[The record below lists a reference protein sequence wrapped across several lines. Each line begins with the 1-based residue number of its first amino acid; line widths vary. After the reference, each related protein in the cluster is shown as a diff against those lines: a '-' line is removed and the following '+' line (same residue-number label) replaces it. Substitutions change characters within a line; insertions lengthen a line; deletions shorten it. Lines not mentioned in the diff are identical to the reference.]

1 MRITPVIAL
10 VLLLARAAS
19 AQSPGAHDQAP
30 HDEQQ
35 KAPGPAP
42 VSAPAA
48 QRSSRPDPP
57 PAQPGEVIEVTP
69 VDLRTGHVGDLV
81 SPEPAHPDAARA
93 LHQSGFVTVI
103 RLGEHDG
110 ETLPLAEALSD
121 TVGVAVRSLGGLGG
135 FSSLSVRGA
144 PSGQTAVLID
154 GVPLARLGS
163 ATFDLGRF
171 DLGSFSEVSLRRGAA
186 PGADTLAAPA
196 ASTLALETQLGVP
209 AGGHPLRL
217 SIGSGSFGA
226 RHLRARWLGGD
237 PGGRAFHLAIGYA
250 GADGDFPY
258 FNDNGTNLNQSDD
271 ATVTRQNNG
280 YDQLDAALRGRIHPG
295 GWRLTA
301 GARTLWKRQGVPGSA
316 SVQSRTASLS
326 TFSQMGDAEAERP
339 GAFGA
344 AALTAHLGAFG
355 LFELQRYRDLDGEI
369 GVGAQDRRYTTV
381 STGAA
386 AGVDAALGPHRTHT
400 LSAAAQAGLELY
412 TDTDLMAS
420 GGQGSGMTREHGRR
434 WLLSLAV
441 ADAIRLG
448 RDPSAGPAAR
458 AGGASD
464 AAAGAP
470 ARVRI
475 DPSVRLDLVRTRP
488 LADPEDPVADIDL
501 APRTEVHASPR
512 LAVLVRAAPA
522 LSVKADAGRY
532 LRTPTALELYGD
544 RGFLVGNP
552 HLRAETGES
561 ADLGLVLAPPHRL
574 LASLDR
580 VYLEATGFTARS
592 RDTLVLVPTAALVT
606 GAQNLGSAWIW
617 GGELTASARAARAVT
632 VTANYTLL
640 GSRQDH
646 TLPSYE
652 GKELPERPRHQLYA
666 RADLAGWAP
675 GHRLA
680 VLWGDAALSSGNYLD
695 PANLDRAPARALFGA
710 GVKLELWPGL
720 MVAVEGKNL
729 TDQRVESVALE
740 PPPRPDL
747 TSAPRAV
754 SDFFGYPLPG
764 RAFYL
769 TLQWEP

>member
-1 MRITPVIAL
+1 MI
-10 VLLLARAAS
+10 
-19 AQSPGAHDQAP
+19 D
-30 HDEQQ
+30 
-35 KAPGPAP
+35 
-42 VSAPAA
+42 VS
-48 QRSSRPDPP
+48 
-57 PAQPGEVIEVTP
+57 P
-69 VDLRTGHVGDLV
+69 VDLRSGQVGDLV
-81 SPEPAHPDAARA
+81 SPETAHADAARA

-144 PSGQTAVLID
+144 PPGQTAVLVD

-171 DLGSFSEVSLRRGAA
+171 DLASFSRVSLRRGTS

-237 PGGRAFHLAIGYA
+237 PEGRAFHLAVGYA

-258 FNDNGTNLNQSDD
+258 FDDNGTNLNRSDD

-280 YDQLDAALRGRIHPG
+280 YDQVNAALRGRIHPG
-295 GWRLTA
+295 GWTLTA
-301 GARTLWKRQGVPGSA
+301 GARSLWKRQGVPGSA
-316 SVQSRTASLS
+316 SVQSRTTSLT
-326 TFSQMGDAEAERP
+326 TFSQMADADAERP

-344 AALTAHLGAFG
+344 AALTAHLGGFG
-355 LFELQRYRDLDGEI
+355 LFERQRYRDIDGEI

-381 STGAA
+381 SAGTA
-386 AGVDAALGPHRTHT
+386 AGLDAALGPHRTHT
-400 LSAAAQAGLELY
+400 LSASAQVGLEVF
-412 TDTDLMAS
+412 TDTDMMSAD
-420 GGQGSGMTREHGRR
+420 GQEPGSTREHGRR
-434 WLLSLAV
+434 WLLSLALG
-441 ADAIRLG
+441 DAIRLG
-448 RDPSAGPAAR
+448 RGPAT
-458 AGGASD
+458 GADAD
-464 AAAGAP
+464 AAATGP

-475 DPSVRLDLVRTRP
+475 DPSVRLDVVRTRP
-488 LADPEDPVADIDL
+488 LGDPEDPVPAMDL

-512 LAVLVRAAPA
+512 VAVLVRAAPA
-522 LSVKADAGRY
+522 LSLKADAGRY

-552 HLRAETGES
+552 RLVAETGDS
-561 ADLGLVLAPPHRL
+561 ADLGLVLAPSRPL
-574 LASLDR
+574 VSALDR
-580 VYLEATGFTARS
+580 VYLEATGFAARS
-592 RDTLVLVPTAALVT
+592 RDTIVLVPTAALVT
-606 GAQNLGSAWIW
+606 GAQNLGAAWLW

-646 TLPSYE
+646 TLPSYD

-666 RADLAGWAP
+666 RVDLAGWAP

-680 VLWGDAALSSGNYLD
+680 VLWTDAALSSGNYLD
-695 PANLDRAPARALFGA
+695 PANLDPVPARALIGA

-720 MVAVEGKNL
+720 LVAVSGKNL
-729 TDQRVESVALE
+729 TDQRVESVALD
-740 PPPRPDL
+740 PAPRPDL